1 MLAYRIV
8 QIHFVSHCA
17 NVPSVFA
24 VTAAGDHGEYQ
35 DVADNVYFPGV
46 TSNDALQTR
55 GAVAAWFDWQLKGKS
70 ELKGY
75 FVGENCEFCKS
86 PNFSIVKNKGF

>member
-1 MLAYRIV
+1 MGKMGKGSETA
-8 QIHFVSHCA
+8 FNCA